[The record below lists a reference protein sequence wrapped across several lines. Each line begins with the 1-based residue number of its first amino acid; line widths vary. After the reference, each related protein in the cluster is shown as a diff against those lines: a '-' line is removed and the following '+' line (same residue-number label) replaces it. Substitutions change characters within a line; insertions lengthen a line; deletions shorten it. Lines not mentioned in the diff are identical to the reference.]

1 MFILVL
7 VVKILY
13 YINTNK
19 RSIRGV
25 KMKVIHTADWHL
37 GRILNGKSLLE
48 DQAYVLNRFIEAMDN
63 EQPDVIVI
71 AGDLYDTSYPNKDA
85 IQLLESTIDTLNLEM
100 GIPIIMISGNHDSK
114 ERLNYGSKWFEKSNL
129 YIRTKL
135 EDINIPISIGNVDFY
150 TLPFATI
157 NETQHFL
164 KDNTIETYQQAL
176 SKSIEYMSNNINKNN
191 TNILIGHLTVQGGV
205 RSESERP
212 LSIGTVESVEADSF
226 QQFDRVM
233 LGHLHHPFSIDSD
246 FISYSGSILQYSFS
260 EVNQP
265 KGYRIIE
272 INEDTIKEKFI
283 PIAPLRQLEVI
294 EGDYEDAIQ
303 EKLKVKGKDNYLHF
317 KLKHMSHVSDPMV
330 HLKQIYPNTLA
341 LTNQTFDFSAHI
353 HQDNYEIQKLDDE
366 TIIDKFY
373 KNITDE
379 ELTQTQSKTVAK
391 VLNDLLEGGS
401 E

>member
-1 MFILVL
+1 
-7 VVKILY
+7 
-13 YINTNK
+13 
-19 RSIRGV
+19 
-25 KMKVIHTADWHL
+25 
-37 GRILNGKSLLE
+37 
-48 DQAYVLNRFIEAMDN
+48 
-63 EQPDVIVI
+63 
-71 AGDLYDTSYPNKDA
+71 
-85 IQLLESTIDTLNLEM
+85 
-100 GIPIIMISGNHDSK
+100 
-114 ERLNYGSKWFEKSNL
+114 
-129 YIRTKL
+129 
-135 EDINIPISIGNVDFY
+135 
-150 TLPFATI
+150 
-157 NETQHFL
+157 
-164 KDNTIETYQQAL
+164 
-176 SKSIEYMSNNINKNN
+176 
-191 TNILIGHLTVQGGV
+191 
-205 RSESERP
+205 
-212 LSIGTVESVEADSF
+212 
-226 QQFDRVM
+226 
-233 LGHLHHPFSIDSD
+233 
-246 FISYSGSILQYSFS
+246 
-260 EVNQP
+260 
-265 KGYRIIE
+265 IIE
-272 INEDTIKEKFI
+272 IKEDTIKEKFI

>member
-1 MFILVL
+1 
-7 VVKILY
+7 
-13 YINTNK
+13 
-19 RSIRGV
+19 
-25 KMKVIHTADWHL
+25 MKVIHTADWHL

-48 DQAYVLNRFIEAMDN
+48 DQAYILNRFIEAMDN

-100 GIPIIMISGNHDSK
+100 GIPLIMISGNHDSK

-135 EDINIPISIGNVDFY
+135 EDINIPISIENVDFY

-191 TNILIGHLTVQGGV
+191 TNVLIGHLTVQGGV

-212 LSIGTVESVEADSF
+212 LSIGTVESVEGDSF

-265 KGYRIIE
+265 KGYRAIE

-303 EKLKVKGKDNYLHF
+303 EKLKVKDKDNYLHF

-341 LTNQTFDFSAHI
+341 LTNLTFDFSAHI

>member
-1 MFILVL
+1 M
-7 VVKILY
+7 
-13 YINTNK
+13 
-19 RSIRGV
+19 
-25 KMKVIHTADWHL
+25 
-37 GRILNGKSLLE
+37 
-48 DQAYVLNRFIEAMDN
+48 
-63 EQPDVIVI
+63 
-71 AGDLYDTSYPNKDA
+71 
-85 IQLLESTIDTLNLEM
+85 
-100 GIPIIMISGNHDSK
+100 
-114 ERLNYGSKWFEKSNL
+114 
-129 YIRTKL
+129 
-135 EDINIPISIGNVDFY
+135 
-150 TLPFATI
+150 
-157 NETQHFL
+157 
-164 KDNTIETYQQAL
+164 
-176 SKSIEYMSNNINKNN
+176 
-191 TNILIGHLTVQGGV
+191 

-272 INEDTIKEKFI
+272 IKEDTIKEKFI

-379 ELTQTQSKTVAK
+379 ELTQIQSKTVAK

>member
-1 MFILVL
+1 
-7 VVKILY
+7 
-13 YINTNK
+13 
-19 RSIRGV
+19 
-25 KMKVIHTADWHL
+25 
-37 GRILNGKSLLE
+37 
-48 DQAYVLNRFIEAMDN
+48 
-63 EQPDVIVI
+63 
-71 AGDLYDTSYPNKDA
+71 
-85 IQLLESTIDTLNLEM
+85 M
-100 GIPIIMISGNHDSK
+100 GIPLIMISGNHDSK

-135 EDINIPISIGNVDFY
+135 EDINIPISIENVDFY

-191 TNILIGHLTVQGGV
+191 TNVLIGHLTVQGGV

-212 LSIGTVESVEADSF
+212 LSIGTVESVEGDSF

-265 KGYRIIE
+265 KGYRAIE

-303 EKLKVKGKDNYLHF
+303 EKLKVKDKDNYLHF

-341 LTNQTFDFSAHI
+341 LTNLTFDFSAHI

>member
-1 MFILVL
+1 
-7 VVKILY
+7 
-13 YINTNK
+13 
-19 RSIRGV
+19 
-25 KMKVIHTADWHL
+25 MKVIHTADWHL

-48 DQAYVLNRFIEAMDN
+48 DQAYILNRFIEAMDN

-100 GIPIIMISGNHDSK
+100 GIPLIMISGNHDSK

-135 EDINIPISIGNVDFY
+135 EDMNAPISIGAIDFY

-212 LSIGTVESVEADSF
+212 LSIGTVESVEVDSF

-265 KGYRIIE
+265 KGYRTIE

-303 EKLKVKGKDNYLHF
+303 EKLKVKDKDNYLHF

-379 ELTQTQSKTVAK
+379 ELTQTQGKTVAK